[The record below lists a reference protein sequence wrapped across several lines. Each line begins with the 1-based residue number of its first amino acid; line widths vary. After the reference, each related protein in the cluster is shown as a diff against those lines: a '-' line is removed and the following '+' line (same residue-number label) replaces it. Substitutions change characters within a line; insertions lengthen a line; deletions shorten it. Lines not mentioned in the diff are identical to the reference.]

1 MDIVQV
7 LDWLAELGITP
18 QASGNKLL
26 LTPGS
31 KVPIDLIAQ
40 VKKYKTEI
48 IEHLGPDTV
57 LPTVNMGLP
66 KAQVEAAEAIN
77 EKFGITDPVH
87 RRYNVLAWVRGYLED
102 RGENHGYRY
111 EALKQA
117 QKHLGEILES
127 RSMGE

>member
-1 MDIVQV
+1 MGVVEV
-7 LDWLAELGITP
+7 LGQLAELGITP

-31 KVPIDLIAQ
+31 KVPVDLIAQ

-87 RRYNVLAWVRGYLED
+87 RRYNVLAWVRGYFQD
-102 RGENHGYRY
+102 RGENHGHRY

-117 QKHLGEILES
+117 QIRLSEILES
-127 RSMGE
+127 RGIG

>member
-1 MDIVQV
+1 MGVVEV
-7 LDWLAELGITP
+7 LGQLAELGITP

-31 KVPIDLIAQ
+31 KVPVDLIAQ

-66 KAQVEAAEAIN
+66 KAQVEAAETIN
-77 EKFGITDPVH
+77 QKFGITDPVH
-87 RRYNVLAWVRGYLED
+87 RRYNVLAWVRGYYQD
-102 RGENHGYRY
+102 RGENHGHRY

-117 QKHLGEILES
+117 QIRLSEILES
-127 RSMGE
+127 RGIG

>member
-1 MDIVQV
+1 MGVVEV
-7 LDWLAELGITP
+7 LGQLAELGITP

-31 KVPIDLIAQ
+31 KVPVDLIAQ

-48 IEHLGPDTV
+48 IEHLEPDTV

-87 RRYNVLAWVRGYLED
+87 RRYNVLAWVRGYFQD
-102 RGENHGYRY
+102 RGENHGHRY

-117 QKHLGEILES
+117 QIRLSEILES
-127 RSMGE
+127 RGIG

>member
-18 QASGNKLL
+18 KASGTKLL

-31 KVPIDLIAQ
+31 KVPIDLFAQ

-48 IEHLGPDTV
+48 IERLGAGIGIPS
-57 LPTVNMGLP
+57 GSWEWP
-66 KAQVEAAEAIN
+66 KAQVEVAEAIN

-87 RRYNVLAWVRGYLED
+87 RRYNVLAWVRGYYQD

>member
-1 MDIVQV
+1 MGVVEV
-7 LDWLAELGITP
+7 LGQLAELGITP

-31 KVPIDLIAQ
+31 KVPVDLIAQ

-87 RRYNVLAWVRGYLED
+87 RRYNVLAWVRGYFED

-111 EALKQA
+111 EALKKA
-117 QKHLGEILES
+117 QQRLSGILEE
-127 RSMGE
+127 RGIG

>member
-1 MDIVQV
+1 MGVVEV
-7 LDWLAELGITP
+7 LGQLAELGITP

-31 KVPIDLIAQ
+31 KVPVDLIAQ

-66 KAQVEAAEAIN
+66 KAQVEAAETIN

-87 RRYNVLAWVRGYLED
+87 RRYNVLAWVRGYYQD
-102 RGENHGYRY
+102 RGETHGYRY
-111 EALKQA
+111 EALKKA
-117 QKHLGEILES
+117 QQRLSGILEE
-127 RSMGE
+127 RGIG

>member
-1 MDIVQV
+1 MGVVEV
-7 LDWLAELGITP
+7 LGQLAELGITP
-18 QASGNKLL
+18 KASGNKLL

-31 KVPIDLIAQ
+31 KVPIDLFAQ
-40 VKKYKTEI
+40 VKKHKTEI

-87 RRYNVLAWVRGYLED
+87 RRYNVLAWVRGYFED

-111 EALKQA
+111 EALKKA
-117 QKHLGEILES
+117 QQRLSGILEE
-127 RSMGE
+127 RGIG

>member
-1 MDIVQV
+1 MGVVEV
-7 LDWLAELGITP
+7 LDQLAELGITP
-18 QASGNKLL
+18 KASGNKLL

-87 RRYNVLAWVRGYLED
+87 RRYNVLAWVRGYFQN
-102 RGENHGYRY
+102 RGETHSYRY
-111 EALKQA
+111 EALKKA
-117 QKHLGEILES
+117 QQRLSGILEE
-127 RSMGE
+127 RGIG

>member
-1 MDIVQV
+1 VGVVEV
-7 LDWLAELGITP
+7 LGQLAELGITP

-31 KVPIDLIAQ
+31 KVPVDLIAQ

-66 KAQVEAAEAIN
+66 KAQVEAAETIN

-87 RRYNVLAWVRGYLED
+87 RRYNVLAWVRGYYQD
-102 RGENHGYRY
+102 RGETHGYRY

-117 QKHLGEILES
+117 QIRLSEILES
-127 RSMGE
+127 RGIG

>member
-1 MDIVQV
+1 MGVVEV
-7 LDWLAELGITP
+7 LDQLAELGITP
-18 QASGNKLL
+18 KASGNKLL

-31 KVPIDLIAQ
+31 KVPIDLFAQ

-66 KAQVEAAEAIN
+66 KAQVEAAETIN

-87 RRYNVLAWVRGYLED
+87 RRYNVLAWVRGYFQD

-111 EALKQA
+111 EALKKA
-117 QKHLGEILES
+117 QQRLSGILEE
-127 RSMGE
+127 RGIG

>member
-18 QASGNKLL
+18 KASGTKLL

-31 KVPIDLIAQ
+31 KVPIDLFAQ

-48 IEHLGPDTV
+48 IERLGSGIGIPSGYWE
-57 LPTVNMGLP
+57 LPG
-66 KAQVEAAEAIN
+66 AQVEVAEAIN

-87 RRYNVLAWVRGYLED
+87 RR
-102 RGENHGYRY
+102 
-111 EALKQA
+111 
-117 QKHLGEILES
+117 
-127 RSMGE
+127 

>member
-1 MDIVQV
+1 VGVVEV
-7 LDWLAELGITP
+7 LGQLAELGITP

-31 KVPIDLIAQ
+31 KVPVDLIAQ

-48 IEHLGPDTV
+48 IEHLEPDTV

-66 KAQVEAAEAIN
+66 KAQVEAAETIN

-87 RRYNVLAWVRGYLED
+87 RRYNVLAWVRGYFQD
-102 RGENHGYRY
+102 RGENHGHRY

-117 QKHLGEILES
+117 QIRLSEILES
-127 RSMGE
+127 RGIG